1 MITRFKAAALSA
13 LIGLGAIAAIPAT
26 AQAQGAYLEYDG
38 GNGVGIGMEFDGY
51 DRADYRH
58 GPRWDDRRDDRW
70 DRRDDRRYDR
80 RCSPDRAVDKAERY
94 GLRRARVVDVSHRTI
109 TVAGRKW
116 GERVHMTFARAPNC
130 PIVRW

>member
-1 MITRFKAAALSA
+1 MFTRFKAAALSA
-13 LIGLGAIAAIPAT
+13 LVGLGAVAAIPAT
-26 AQAQGAYLEYDG
+26 AQAQGAYLDYDG
-38 GNGVGIGMEFDGY
+38 GNGVGIGMEFGGY
-51 DRADYRH
+51 DSADYRH
-58 GPRWDDRRDDRW
+58 GPRRNDRW
-70 DRRDDRRYDR
+70 DDRRDDRRYDR

-116 GERVHMTFARAPNC
+116 GERVHMTFGRAPNC

>member
-1 MITRFKAAALSA
+1 MFTRFKAAALSA
-13 LIGLGAIAAIPAT
+13 LIGLGALAAVPAA
-26 AQAQGAYLEYDG
+26 AQAQGAYLEYDA
-38 GNGVGIGMEFDGY
+38 GNGVGIGMEFGGY